1 MASVKALSSCQGI
14 AQLPMQSEVW
24 GRINNS
30 LAVIYCL
37 KTDRVHQPI
46 VPCGLHGN
54 LGSLSFKH
62 RRHRAFLLSGMDKCH
77 MRNGFL
83 DLDNVSHVTQ
93 GIQFSP
99 LHFSVIIISMQYLVA
114 VSPTSVTSW
123 EKLLE
128 ALGILS

>member
-1 MASVKALSSCQGI
+1 
-14 AQLPMQSEVW
+14 
-24 GRINNS
+24 
-30 LAVIYCL
+30 
-37 KTDRVHQPI
+37 
-46 VPCGLHGN
+46 
-54 LGSLSFKH
+54 
-62 RRHRAFLLSGMDKCH
+62 

-128 ALGILS
+128 TLGILS

>member
-1 MASVKALSSCQGI
+1 
-14 AQLPMQSEVW
+14 
-24 GRINNS
+24 
-30 LAVIYCL
+30 
-37 KTDRVHQPI
+37 
-46 VPCGLHGN
+46 
-54 LGSLSFKH
+54 
-62 RRHRAFLLSGMDKCH
+62 

-93 GIQFSP
+93 GIQFCP
-99 LHFSVIIISMQYLVA
+99 LHFPVIIISMQYLVA